1 MLDIIGVGDTNVDV
15 MIRVPR
21 IASHD
26 EKVRGQLLGNFPGGI
41 IGNFCC
47 AAAAFGAKAGAVCK
61 VGMDDY
67 GELAKSDLQRRGVD
81 ISHMVVDPACETY
94 FCMVLLDDTGEK
106 ALTIVETSGF
116 LPKPEEVDLAYLKTA
131 KRVHMT
137 SLDMTLAAHVAQA
150 LDGTQTLLSMDIE
163 ATAGNAPAAVWDS
176 VLQRVDTAFP
186 NEAGLAALTGCT
198 GLEAG
203 ARQLLARGVQTV
215 VVTCGENGAWVFR
228 KGYSHHCPAFSVPVQ
243 DTTGAGDC
251 FNAVFL
257 SGLVKGWSME
267 RCAQYATA
275 AAAIAIGA
283 IGSRTKLPSR
293 AETEQF
299 ILEKGEALCS

>member
-15 MIRVPR
+15 MIRVPH

-61 VGMDDY
+61 VGMDGY

-81 ISHMVVDPACETY
+81 VSHMIVDPACETY

-163 ATAGNAPAAVWDS
+163 ATAGTAPAAVWDS

-198 GLEAG
+198 NLEAG
-203 ARQLLARGVQTV
+203 AQQLLARGVQTV

-228 KGYSHHCPAFSVPVQ
+228 KG
-243 DTTGAGDC
+243 
-251 FNAVFL
+251 
-257 SGLVKGWSME
+257 
-267 RCAQYATA
+267 
-275 AAAIAIGA
+275 
-283 IGSRTKLPSR
+283 
-293 AETEQF
+293 
-299 ILEKGEALCS
+299 

>member
-15 MIRVPR
+15 MIRVPH

-61 VGMDDY
+61 VGMDGY

-163 ATAGNAPAAVWDS
+163 ATAGTAPAAV
-176 VLQRVDTAFP
+176 
-186 NEAGLAALTGCT
+186 
-198 GLEAG
+198 
-203 ARQLLARGVQTV
+203 
-215 VVTCGENGAWVFR
+215 
-228 KGYSHHCPAFSVPVQ
+228 
-243 DTTGAGDC
+243 
-251 FNAVFL
+251 
-257 SGLVKGWSME
+257 
-267 RCAQYATA
+267 
-275 AAAIAIGA
+275 
-283 IGSRTKLPSR
+283 
-293 AETEQF
+293 
-299 ILEKGEALCS
+299 

>member
-15 MIRVPR
+15 MIRVPH

-61 VGMDDY
+61 VGMDGY

-198 GLEAG
+198 NLEAG
-203 ARQLLARGVQTV
+203 AQQLLARGVQTV

-243 DTTGAGDC
+243 ARP
-251 FNAVFL
+251 A
-257 SGLVKGWSME
+257 
-267 RCAQYATA
+267 RATA
-275 AAAIAIGA
+275 
-283 IGSRTKLPSR
+283 STRSSSP
-293 AETEQF
+293 
-299 ILEKGEALCS
+299 AL

>member
-61 VGMDDY
+61 VGMDGY

-81 ISHMVVDPACETY
+81 ISIWSSIPPVRPISAWSCWTH
-94 FCMVLLDDTGEK
+94 TGEK

-116 LPKPEEVDLAYLKTA
+116 LPEAGGGRPCLSKTA

-163 ATAGNAPAAVWDS
+163 ATAGTAPAAVWDS

-198 GLEAG
+198 NLEAG
-203 ARQLLARGVQTV
+203 AQQLLARGVQTV
-215 VVTCGENGAWVFR
+215 VVTCGENGAWVFPQGIFPPLPGIFR
-228 KGYSHHCPAFSVPVQ
+228 P
-243 DTTGAGDC
+243 GAGHDRRGRLLQRSLPLRTC
-251 FNAVFL
+251 EGLDHGALRPVCLCSSCHRHGAV
-257 SGLVKGWSME
+257 
-267 RCAQYATA
+267 
-275 AAAIAIGA
+275 
-283 IGSRTKLPSR
+283 GSRTKLPSR